1 MRISDW
7 SSDVCSSDLLIER
20 LARAL
25 APEPPLLV
33 RDGGAIAAGYD
44 ASLDELRGRRDDS
57 LRLIAELQQ
66 RYAQESGVASLK
78 IKHNNVLGYFI
89 EVTPTHADKI
99 STGAGSPFSRRQ
111 TLASA
116 MRFSTVELS
125 ALEQKIASAAERA
138 LALEQQLFQDLE
150 IGRAHV

>member
-44 ASLDELRGRRDDS
+44 ASPDELRGLRDDS
-57 LRLIAELQQ
+57 RRLIAELQQ

-78 IKHNNVLGYFI
+78 IKHNNELGYFI
-89 EVTPTHADKI
+89 EVKPRRANKN
-99 STGAGSPFSRRQ
+99 STGAGNNVR
-111 TLASA
+111 
-116 MRFSTVELS
+116 
-125 ALEQKIASAAERA
+125 AAWWEKM
-138 LALEQQLFQDLE
+138 
-150 IGRAHV
+150 GR

>member
-1 MRISDW
+1 MRELGIHDT
-7 SSDVCSSDLLIER
+7 LIER

-44 ASLDELRGRRDDS
+44 ASLDELRGLRDDS
-57 LRLIAELQQ
+57 RRLIAELQQ

-99 STGAGSPFSRRQ
+99 STGAGSPFIHRDRK
-111 TLASA
+111 
-116 MRFSTVELS
+116 STRLNS
-125 ALEQKIASAAERA
+125 S
-138 LALEQQLFQDLE
+138 
-150 IGRAHV
+150 H

>member
-44 ASLDELRGRRDDS
+44 ASLDELRGLRDDS
-57 LRLIAELQQ
+57 RRLIAELQK

-78 IKHNNVLGYFI
+78 IKHNNDPGAFL
-89 EVTPTHADKI
+89 EVNPQHDTKI
-99 STGAGSPFSRRQ
+99 SPGARPPPHHPN
-111 TLASA
+111 TPAP
-116 MRFSTVELS
+116 
-125 ALEQKIASAAERA
+125 
-138 LALEQQLFQDLE
+138 
-150 IGRAHV
+150 